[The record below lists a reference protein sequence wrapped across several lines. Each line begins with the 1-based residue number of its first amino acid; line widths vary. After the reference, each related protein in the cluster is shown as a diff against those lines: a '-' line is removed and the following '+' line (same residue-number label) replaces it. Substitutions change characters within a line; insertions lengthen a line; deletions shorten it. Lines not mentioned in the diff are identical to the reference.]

1 MACGTPVI
9 ATNVGGVSEI
19 VTAPEAGIVLDER
32 SGAALARGVRRL
44 FGEYPDRNAT
54 RAFAEKFGWG
64 ETTQGQLRIFRQV
77 LSANS
82 AKGANQDVRNL
93 RRPAFRR

>member
-19 VTAPEAGIVLDER
+19 VTAPEAGLVLAER
-32 SGAALARGVRRL
+32 SAAAIADGVRRL
-44 FGEYPDRNAT
+44 FEAYPDRNAT
-54 RAFAEKFGWG
+54 RTFAEQFGWSA
-64 ETTQGQLRIFRQV
+64 TTKGQLQVFRQV
-77 LSANS
+77 LAETSAE
-82 AKGANQDVRNL
+82 GANPDVRNL